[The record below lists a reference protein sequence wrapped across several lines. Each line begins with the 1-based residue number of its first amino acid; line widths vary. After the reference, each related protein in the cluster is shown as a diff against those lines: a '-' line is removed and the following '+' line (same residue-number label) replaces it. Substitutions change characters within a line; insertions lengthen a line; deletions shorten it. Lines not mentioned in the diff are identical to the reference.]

1 MGFTWSGALSAQT
14 KLDEEAAAREELEE
28 SRKTS
33 LLGLYLKK
41 LEGQASFRTGDKYRT
56 AAQASL
62 QLEKQVSAAGIEDE
76 DTLAFFNNAVADPF
90 AAKEV
95 LDFQEKLDA
104 AGRNVPLSQIP
115 SMMYIVKSEA
125 PVEDKIDYI
134 TTITGE
140 DMTEEN
146 YYKLAQDITKIP
158 TTPSRTFV
166 PSAKPGVL
174 TDFTSEEKRQKAMS
188 EIVLYHTIPLAK
200 AKVNEFLDSN
210 QDQKAGQIQN
220 LLNQI
225 QSGGDQADRAAQLL
239 MDEFMTPA
247 VFQEN
252 LVEMFPSKFENY
264 QNNPYLPPQL
274 RSLNTEP
281 KPEPTSLPGATVLT
295 EDMINRDETLQSLG
309 AEVGDQVL
317 GGKLYGPD
325 GKPKQ
330 Q

>member
-90 AAKEV
+90 AAKEI
-95 LDFQEKLDA
+95 LDFQEKLDT
-104 AGRNVPLSQIP
+104 AGRNVPLSKIP
-115 SMMYIVKSEA
+115 SMMYIVESEA

-134 TTITGE
+134 TMITGE

-146 YYKLAQDITKIP
+146 YYELAQDITKIP

-174 TDFTSEEKRQKAMS
+174 TDFTAEEKRQKAMS

-200 AKVNEFLDSN
+200 AKVNEILNDPS
-210 QDQKAGQIQN
+210 KTTELAQIQS
-220 LLNQI
+220 LLDQI

-274 RSLNTEP
+274 RALNTER
-281 KPEPTSLPGATVLT
+281 EPLPGGRTVT
-295 EDMINRDETLQSLG
+295 QEDINNSPNLQRLN
-309 AEVGDQVL
+309 AQPGDKIINGVL
-317 GGKLYGPD
+317 HDANGN
-325 GKPKQ
+325 PKQ
-330 Q
+330 